1 MILMNDFK
9 RQVASLRAELD
20 EAMGRVLSSGWFVLG
35 QEVEDFERELGSY
48 LGADAERVVGVGN
61 GMDALTLSL
70 MAANIGLG
78 DEVITTP
85 NSAFATAL
93 AILQVGAK
101 PVFVDL
107 DPETY
112 ALDAGRVEAAVTS
125 RTRAILPVHIY
136 GQAADLA
143 PLLELCERRKLL
155 LIGDAC
161 QAHGATYGDRD
172 VSTYGFATAYSFYP
186 TKNLGC
192 FGDGG
197 AVVCARADAARRVRA
212 LRNYGQTSHYHHDE
226 RGLNSRLDELQAA
239 VLRVKLRH
247 LPTFT
252 ARRRSVAER
261 YHAAL
266 AGLPL
271 VLPVEKAYGRA
282 VHHLYVLRCDRRD
295 ALREHLSKKGVQ
307 SLVHYPAILPLQVAM
322 GELRAKPGDFPIAER
337 CAREFLSL
345 PMHPDLTDDEVAQV
359 VAAVRCFF

>member
-35 QEVEDFERELGSY
+35 QEVEAFERELAAY
-48 LGADAERVVGVGN
+48 LGVEPERVVGVGN

-70 MAANIGLG
+70 MAADIGRG

-107 DPETY
+107 DIETY
-112 ALDAGRVEAAVTS
+112 ALDAGRVEAALGP

-136 GQAADLA
+136 GQAADLG
-143 PLLELCERRKLL
+143 PLVDLCARKKLL
-155 LIGDAC
+155 LVGDAC
-161 QAHGATYGDRD
+161 QAHGAEYGGRD
-172 VSTYGFATAYSFYP
+172 VSAYGFATAYSFYP

-197 AVVCARADAARRVRA
+197 AVVAQADVAPRVRA

-247 LPTFT
+247 LPAFT
-252 ARRRSVAER
+252 ARRRAVAKR
-261 YHAAL
+261 YDVGL

-271 VLPVEKAYGRA
+271 VLPVERAYGRA

-295 ALREHLSKKGVQ
+295 ALREHLREKGVQ
-307 SLVHYPAILPLQVAM
+307 SLVHYPAILPLQMAM

-337 CAREFLSL
+337 CAQEFLSL
-345 PMHPDLTDDEVAQV
+345 PIHPDLTDDEVAQV
-359 VAAVRCFF
+359 IAAVRSFF